1 MKIKFLVF
9 LLLTCFFGF
18 GQIKISGNEDHIVLP
33 KDFKFQHPMTVT
45 SASEIAIVKDRIAK
59 GFEPQSTAY
68 KKFLEVAEEQLSF
81 IPDPPDSMYVMGG
94 YEKNSNLA
102 VNRAWLWRNCNA
114 AYTLALAYT
123 YSGKTKYAE
132 KAIEVLNVWAQKGTV
147 FTGQDRGL
155 QLGSYFSPMLYA
167 ADLLHFY
174 DGWKSEDREHFKKW
188 WISNCLVHTREV
200 MLTRFNNWK
209 DAGVLGSMAAA
220 VVFEDRTLMEES
232 LNELLSYF
240 KENKAEKVAKYG
252 TSWKMSCDEQGS
264 YLTTEVTRNNGRSGL
279 TYTYYSLTTGVQ
291 CLEIARYAGYNFWSA
306 KTAQGASFQKVI
318 EQLFKWSYEGKN
330 FLWNPS
336 PDNKK
341 VNQFNSF
348 EIANNNCQLPE
359 SIKMWLSK
367 NRPVAGAQGDEYVT
381 LNKGDIYNGAIPDK

>member
-1 MKIKFLVF
+1 MKFSLLI
-9 LLLTCFFGF
+9 LLLISYHPGF
-18 GQIKISGNEDHIVLP
+18 SQVKVAGNEDHITLIG
-33 KDFKFQHPMTVT
+33 DFKFQHPMTVT
-45 SASEIAIVKDRIAK
+45 SAREIAIVKERIAK
-59 GFEPQSTAY
+59 GFEPQATAY
-68 KKFLEVAEEQLSF
+68 KKLLEAAEGQLSF

-114 AYTLALAYT
+114 AYTLTLAYT
-123 YSGKTKYAE
+123 YTGNIKYAD

-174 DGWKSEDREHFKKW
+174 GGWKSEDRDHFKKW
-188 WISNCLVHTREV
+188 WVENCLVHTRDV

-209 DAGVLGSMAAA
+209 DAGILGSMAAA
-220 VVFEDRTLMEES
+220 VVFEDQPLLEES

-240 KENKAEKVAKYG
+240 KENIAEKVSKYG
-252 TSWKMSCDEQGS
+252 TSWKMACDERGN

-306 KTAQGASFQKVI
+306 KTTQGASFQKVI
-318 EQLFKWSYEGKN
+318 EQLFNWSHEGQN
-330 FLWNPS
+330 FPWNPS

-341 VNQFNSF
+341 ANQFNSF

-381 LNKGDIYNGAIPDK
+381 LNKGDISNEEIPDK